1 MVEVAGIKIG
11 IFLVNKDLQIYLGVL
26 GSISM
31 HCSAPIMAGNWQEIR
46 LGGGGYSRGCLYVS
60 IHQLAPKKLSLK
72 GGLKVFSTQP
82 ASNKS

>member
-11 IFLVNKDLQIYLGVL
+11 ICLVNKDLQIYLGVL

-46 LGGGGYSRGCLYVS
+46 LGGGGYSRGRLCVS
-60 IHQLAPKKLSLK
+60 IHQLPPEKI
-72 GGLKVFSTQP
+72 VP
-82 ASNKS
+82 ERASED